1 METAAKDPGQGRD
14 RFELRVKNTTTDLFP
29 ELAPA
34 ASIPTMPKPES
45 RRAAVLEALRRGE
58 RLTHIDALQRG
69 WGWRLAADVFAL
81 SHDHGWPI
89 KAAMVSQSG
98 GNEIALYWMPAGEV
112 SQ

>member
-1 METAAKDPGQGRD
+1 MSAAAESLGEGGDRMEQPG
-14 RFELRVKNTTTDLFP
+14 NHSTTDLFP
-29 ELAPA
+29 DTLPA
-34 ASIPTMPKPES
+34 APVPTLPKPES

-58 RLTHIDALQRG
+58 RLTHIDALRRG